1 MLPLNTLGEDPF
13 LGLSPDFGA
22 ALACGS
28 ITPVFTWCSLH
39 ENLSPN
45 APLYKDTGHIGLG
58 LTLLQNGLNLIAS
71 VITSFPNKVMF
82 RGTAG

>member
-1 MLPLNTLGEDPF
+1 MLPLKTLGEDPF
-13 LGLSPDFGA
+13 PGLSPDFRCCLG
-22 ALACGS
+22 LWRHHS
-28 ITPVFTWCSLH
+28 SLH
-39 ENLSPN
+39 VLFSACESVSN

-58 LTLLQNGLNLIAS
+58 LTLLQNGLSLIAS